1 MWVEDRL
8 WIQTA
13 WVSLTSCVTLV
24 RALHSIALQVLVRRW
39 GMHNDVLPHRAAV
52 CGHWVLPHRA
62 AVCGHWDME
71 ALTGRD

>member
-8 WIQTA
+8 WKQTA

-39 GMHNDVLPHRAAV
+39 GND
-52 CGHWVLPHRA
+52 VLPHRA